1 MEVEA
6 DLAKCPNARVAKAS
20 DKFFFDC
27 IGIELGIV
35 GMHAD
40 GNAHVGR
47 LRVQPS
53 SSRLQRSTIAPS
65 RQLVE
70 WKRPIFGRVDDLAHE
85 IDPACRTTH
94 ELPCGIG
101 QHVDMGMRIGH
112 RPFERRRRSRH
123 LEPFVVFTPLV
134 ELEIVLQRHV
144 QSV

>member
-1 MEVEA
+1 MQRDGKACLFRKLDLAYEHVTLDVARRQIVMEVEA

-101 QHVDMGMRIGH
+101 QHVDMGM
-112 RPFERRRRSRH
+112 
-123 LEPFVVFTPLV
+123 
-134 ELEIVLQRHV
+134 
-144 QSV
+144 

>member
-6 DLAKCPNARVAKAS
+6 DLAKCPNARVAQAS
-20 DKFFFDC
+20 DKFFFDR

-40 GNAHVGR
+40 GNAHVSR
-47 LRVQPS
+47 SCIQPS
-53 SSRLQRSTIAPS
+53 RCGLRCCAFTPNCE
-65 RQLVE
+65 LVKR
-70 WKRPIFGRVDDLAHE
+70 KRPIFGWVDDFAHE
-85 IDPACRTTH
+85 IDPVCRTTH
-94 ELPCGIG
+94 ELPCGVG